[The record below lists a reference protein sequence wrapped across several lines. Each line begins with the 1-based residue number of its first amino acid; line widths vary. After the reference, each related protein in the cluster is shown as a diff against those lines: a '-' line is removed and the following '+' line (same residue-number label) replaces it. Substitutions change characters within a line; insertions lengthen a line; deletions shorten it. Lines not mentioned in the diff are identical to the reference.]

1 MEVITANL
9 YIYKASSKKRP
20 RRLLFPL
27 YGRHTA
33 TDLEQFAKLETRL
46 LLAWVYMEDITA
58 TSAIMGISAKVF
70 CYPGIFYVYSGT
82 TYRKSEA

>member
-9 YIYKASSKKRP
+9 YIYKVSSKKRP

-46 LLAWVYMEDITA
+46 LITWVLMEDITA
-58 TSAIMGISAKVF
+58 TFLTFIRDSAKSLLYTQVF
-70 CYPGIFYVYSGT
+70 YILSLPIFVF
-82 TYRKSEA
+82 